1 MSKKRIAIIGDSTVE
16 WIRPYRNHQ
25 DEYTYSEYLLN
36 NNQYI
41 VDIYV
46 KAGMTSHEALILI
59 WKELMGKFYDYYIF
73 SFGINDCT
81 PRSYPKIMADY
92 YNNTLI
98 AQNFLD
104 KFLFLFYRV
113 LTSTKL
119 QKICSKFGISNPW
132 ISLNVF
138 EKNIDRIIS
147 LLSKETDGKLIFIS
161 IPKTS
166 KRVCDILVDINEI
179 IPKYSDVIIKKTSD
193 RVHIINLD
201 LLFRDDYE
209 LYIPEGIHYSA
220 NGHRLVYDKIKDWIE
235 KNV

>member
-1 MSKKRIAIIGDSTVE
+1 MTKKRIAIIGDSTVE

-36 NNQYI
+36 SDQYI

-81 PRSYPKIMADY
+81 PRSYPKVMADY

-98 AQNFLD
+98 PQNFFD
-104 KFLFLFYRV
+104 KFAFLFYRV

-119 QKICSKFGISNPW
+119 QKICSRLGISKPW
-132 ISLNVF
+132 VNLNVF
-138 EKNIDRIIS
+138 EKNIDRIIN
-147 LLSKETDGKLIFIS
+147 LLTKETDGKLILLT

-179 IPKYSDVIIKKTSD
+179 IPKYSNVIKSKTSE
-193 RVHIINLD
+193 RVQVIEINS
-201 LLFRDDYE
+201 LFEDNYE
-209 LYIPEGIHYSA
+209 LYIPEGIHYSSL
-220 NGHRLVYDKIKDWIE
+220 GHKLVYKEINKWI
-235 KNV
+235 NSSV